1 MIVVKQNFTYKDRTN
16 KVFKVFKIISNEVS
30 FNNSFILDDINS
42 DYDSLFIQNSL
53 IDDINNNRHER
64 INSYIYTKDQIDSNI
79 WIELMKLYR
88 EEKLKSLCG

>member
-1 MIVVKQNFTYKDRTN
+1 MIVLKQNFTYKDRTN